1 MNKILKKL
9 FLGHKTNKF
18 LRAYMAEVSQNL
30 EKWHVIYQL
39 RRLLPLQETAIKRR
53 RQMGI
58 LAVDLILQYEEFVL
72 SYQDRFEQF
81 VDFREHYQLSLDHL
95 SRESARQLHEKRTMA
110 FESLVDARDCLER
123 IQVYLK
129 EMTSDRIYG
138 DKLLCK

>member
-1 MNKILKKL
+1 M
-9 FLGHKTNKF
+9 
-18 LRAYMAEVSQNL
+18 
-30 EKWHVIYQL
+30 
-39 RRLLPLQETAIKRR
+39 QETAIKRR

-110 FESLVDARDCLER
+110 FESLVGARDCLER